1 MQGQCYKQEHN
12 KERGTMTLEQKIM
25 LRKAMRQ
32 LRMSVGYMKSYNFSE
47 AMTMLNCGYAELQK
61 LLTDVEI
68 NDKDSEDSE
77 D

>member
-1 MQGQCYKQEHN
+1 
-12 KERGTMTLEQKIM
+12 MTLEQKIM